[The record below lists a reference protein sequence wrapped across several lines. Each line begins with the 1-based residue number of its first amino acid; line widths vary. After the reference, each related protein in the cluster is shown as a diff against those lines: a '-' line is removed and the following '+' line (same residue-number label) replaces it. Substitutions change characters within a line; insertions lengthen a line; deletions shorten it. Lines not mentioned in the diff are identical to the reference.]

1 MSKQWGTIVAI
12 ILIGIVAFFAIINV
26 ESVPVNFG
34 FGVVAWPL
42 IMIILGSLLIGAL
55 ATVLISMGTTFK
67 NKKELKNAK
76 KELDN
81 AENDKEEAIAR
92 VRTEQNEIL
101 AQKDLIISEKT
112 DKINSLERELV
123 NRMTQSTA
131 NATNAAKQS
140 DSSLY

>member
-131 NATNAAKQS
+131 NAAKQS
-140 DSSLY
+140 DSSLN